1 MSDPV
6 QLLPESLVPVHG
18 PDVHWS
24 RNLFHL
30 FHFLWDV
37 TCVLRIA
44 VKLSVDGTITRLP
57 VGREHL
63 VKKVSC
69 CSWSRRRTKL
79 WFSWWCCLWFWRLG
93 RLLWLDQSKCLNNNY
108 IWPSQ
113 LGYKGGNIKVS
124 LLSQFMPDDKYVF
137 RCRKKIFHTYLIK
150 SMFFHTLYLLVIKGW
165 INVFNKIV

>member
-93 RLLWLDQSKCLNNNY
+93 RLLWLDQSKCPNNNY

-113 LGYKGGNIKVS
+113 LGYKGGNIKAFPIYAWWQICFS
-124 LLSQFMPDDKYVF
+124 LPEKDFPYISYQVNVFSYTLSLSYQRFQLM
-137 RCRKKIFHTYLIK
+137 YLIK
-150 SMFFHTLYLLVIKGW
+150 LYKE
-165 INVFNKIV
+165 